1 MSWRTAAVEQRPRR
15 LWLAYSS
22 GAFGLAMIAQ
32 SGFLVPLRAR
42 ELGASFDVIGLVVGA
57 GAVAAVFA
65 SVPSGALI
73 DRLGP
78 KRTFVVGAGACVVLS
93 LLFPLVT
100 NYWWFLALQPLLGL
114 ARNLGWVASQSYITS
129 IGSEQER
136 PTLTGRFSFFS
147 NVGQMAGP
155 LLVGAA
161 AEVVGFRWAFV
172 VPAAYALCF
181 VVVGLLLVETRS
193 PRQEQDR
200 VPQGAGVRSAWQ
212 LLALRGIQVAL
223 LLTFGRLWITVVYT
237 TFLPVYLVDKG
248 FDPVVVGAVVATS
261 GLVAAVLAPTAGFW
275 TRYVSQATAAA
286 CALAGGAV
294 ALLLIPHVAVMP
306 WVFVVP
312 VLVGVGIGVS
322 LPLLLSIVTTA
333 APEGRRGVALGL
345 RSMATQTA
353 MTAAPLVVGPLITI
367 LGMALGFT
375 AAAAVAASLLAGA
388 RMLSASGRL
397 HPVTTEHPAADQ
409 P

>member
-1 MSWRTAAVEQRPRR
+1 MSGLAAEVGQRPRR

-32 SGFLVPLRAR
+32 AGFLVPLRAR
-42 ELGASFDVIGLVVGA
+42 ELGASFDVIGLIVGA

-78 KRTFVVGAGACVVLS
+78 KRTFVVGAGACVAVS

-100 NYWWFLALQPLLGL
+100 DYRWFLVLQPLLGL

-129 IGSEQER
+129 LGSEQER

-161 AEVVGFRWAFV
+161 AEVVGFRWAFL

-181 VVVGLLLVETRS
+181 VVVGAFLVETRS
-193 PRQEQDR
+193 PGHEQDR

-223 LLTFGRLWITVVYT
+223 LLTLGRLWISVVYA
-237 TFLPVYLVDKG
+237 TFLPVYLVDEG

-261 GLVAAVLAPTAGFW
+261 GLAAAVVAPTAGFW
-275 TRYVSQATAAA
+275 TRYVSPTTAAA
-286 CALAGGAV
+286 CALVGGAV
-294 ALLLIPHVAVMP
+294 ALVLIPHVAVLP

-312 VLVGVGIGVS
+312 VLVGVGVGVS
-322 LPLLLSIVTTA
+322 LPLLLTIVTSA
-333 APEGRRGVALGL
+333 APAGRRGVALGL
-345 RSMATQTA
+345 RSMATQMA
-353 MTAAPLVVGPLITI
+353 MTAAPLVVGPLITV
-367 LGMALGFT
+367 LGIALGFS
-375 AAAAVAASLLAGA
+375 AAGA
-388 RMLSASGRL
+388 MAAGLLVGARVLSARVGQRGRDV
-397 HPVTTEHPAADQ
+397 PMGPT
-409 P
+409 